1 MEKQN
6 REKLVAG
13 IKKAAYTIKIIMV
26 IFGSI
31 GLAVGV
37 WKTFSAFHVDN
48 EAELLASL
56 SILITSIIMLIIST
70 PIENLIL
77 GFAQLV
83 ENSNIRTYKD

>member
-56 SILITSIIMLIIST
+56 
-70 PIENLIL
+70 
-77 GFAQLV
+77 
-83 ENSNIRTYKD
+83 